1 MQNLCDVNVLLAI
14 VDANQ
19 VFHEKAN
26 SWLNQMGK
34 PDDVVICRL
43 SQLAML
49 RLLSNPS
56 VMGRD
61 VRTLKEAWD
70 IHDTMMSDER
80 FVFRSEPSNIDSIF
94 RKLTVHPKTSYKL
107 LQDAYLAAFAESG
120 GMKLVTFDKDFRN
133 FSGLNM
139 QILS

>member
-1 MQNLCDVNVLLAI
+1 
-14 VDANQ
+14 
-19 VFHEKAN
+19 
-26 SWLNQMGK
+26 MG
-34 PDDVVICRL
+34 L
-43 SQLAML
+43 
-49 RLLSNPS
+49 
-56 VMGRD
+56 D

-70 IHDTMMSDER
+70 IYDTMMSDER

-107 LQDAYLAAFAESG
+107 FQDAYLAAFAESG